1 MTEQHMA
8 RRTLVKSP
16 PELWAQCSDAASL
29 ARHLGQ
35 FGEIRITRLEPETTV
50 AWEGED
56 ASGTVRLEPSGW
68 GTQVTLTAETAAEV
82 VEEVVDAVVVE
93 EPEPEVV
100 VEEEPESAVLVEEEE
115 PGPEPESVAA
125 GPEAEVAAVEPEPVA
140 VEPGPETGAAPR
152 ASFFARLRLL
162 FRVPPREE
170 LIAAKDEDGDEDE
183 VGVGVEVA
191 VAEPA
196 PVVESQPEPEPVAVE
211 SEPVAVEPEPVAVEA
226 EPKQTSETKAAL
238 VAALDSLG
246 QAHHRPFSRA

>member
-68 GTQVTLTAETAAEV
+68 GTQVTLTAETAVEV
-82 VEEVVDAVVVE
+82 VEAEPVIEAEVEEAEVAVEEPEAAVVVAEE
-93 EPEPEVV
+93 EPEPE
-100 VEEEPESAVLVEEEE
+100 A
-115 PGPEPESVAA
+115 
-125 GPEAEVAAVEPEPVA
+125 
-140 VEPGPETGAAPR
+140 GAAPR

-170 LIAAKDEDGDEDE
+170 LIAVKEEADGAELAE
-183 VGVGVEVA
+183 LA
-191 VAEPA
+191 VAEPG
-196 PVVESQPEPEPVAVE
+196 P
-211 SEPVAVEPEPVAVEA
+211 EPVAVEPEPVMVEA
-226 EPKQTSETKAAL
+226 EPEQTSDTTDAL
-238 VAALDSLG
+238 RAALDSLG

>member
-68 GTQVTLTAETAAEV
+68 GTQVTLTAETAVEV
-82 VEEVVDAVVVE
+82 VEAEPVIEAEVEEAEVAVE
-93 EPEPEVV
+93 EPEAAVV
-100 VEEEPESAVLVEEEE
+100 VAEGEPQPEAEEEPQ
-115 PGPEPESVAA
+115 PEPEA
-125 GPEAEVAAVEPEPVA
+125 
-140 VEPGPETGAAPR
+140 GAAPR

-170 LIAAKDEDGDEDE
+170 LIAVKEEEAESEP
-183 VGVGVEVA
+183 
-191 VAEPA
+191 EPA
-196 PVVESQPEPEPVAVE
+196 PPEP
-211 SEPVAVEPEPVAVEA
+211 EPVAVEPEPVMVEA
-226 EPKQTSETKAAL
+226 QPEQTSDTTDAL
-238 VAALDSLG
+238 RAALDSLG

>member
-68 GTQVTLTAETAAEV
+68 GTQVTLTAETAVEV
-82 VEEVVDAVVVE
+82 VEAEPVVEAEVEEAEVAVE
-93 EPEPEVV
+93 EPEVAAVV
-100 VEEEPESAVLVEEEE
+100 AEEEPEEERKREEER
-115 PGPEPESVAA
+115 EPEV
-125 GPEAEVAAVEPEPVA
+125 
-140 VEPGPETGAAPR
+140 GAAPR

-170 LIAAKDEDGDEDE
+170 LVAVKEDE
-183 VGVGVEVA
+183 ADDAELA
-191 VAEPA
+191 VAEPEHEPVA
-196 PVVESQPEPEPVAVE
+196 VAAEPEVVEAEPEPEPVTVQPDA
-211 SEPVAVEPEPVAVEA
+211 ADTTA
-226 EPKQTSETKAAL
+226 TTAAL
-238 VAALDSLG
+238 RAALDSLG